1 MFRITPNMILA
12 VLGAILVFIAV
23 YAIQKRIEGF
33 ADGSVPT
40 PDTTSSISSD
50 AAGSTQT
57 DVAKSKPVKADI
69 QGLLELITTY
79 TKLREPLT
87 LAQTSLTRE
96 EQAFIEFLDTNKAV
110 TQQELT
116 AALAAPDAAAFTQ
129 TDVINATTVFTAG
142 INYLRAATS
151 IPGPTSQAPATGVIT
166 LGELRTLKQ
175 RIGDEVL
182 RLSALRSS
190 SATMIARI
198 SQLQKLSADIADM
211 ISSVERKTMKLEDVP
226 IKPENAAAFL
236 KTLGSDA
243 ELPTLVAPIGTT
255 PDAIKVSPDISAT
268 NVESNPMVQELLK
281 HAKYLKWGMKVHV
294 EYQPELAS
302 RDRVMDRL
310 EAMEKRLTDL
320 AVSQTKLSPA
330 ALNVYLQ
337 ELRLMQSMLTGAR
350 NGEVNIHTGT
360 PLDAPQPT
368 THTRFQGSDPEY
380 PTAERLSGAQG
391 AGYGPASGTFPNG
404 EISPDVYVRPGYVMN
419 DETIARRG
427 SASAFDSSTVGGLDY
442 KQRAMELCKQIRGAN
457 LGDPSNFG
465 CIANPDEVGPM
476 YSWRGNFQM
485 VCNRLGDT
493 WGGWYP
499 EMFGCPKYDPASK
512 FNAAMM

>member
-1 MFRITPNMILA
+1 MIQITPNMLLA
-12 VLGAILVFIAV
+12 VVGAIIVIVTL
-23 YAIQKRIEGF
+23 YMIQKRVEGF
-33 ADGSVPT
+33 ADGAVPT
-40 PDTTSSISSD
+40 PGTTSSIPSD

-57 DVAKSKPVKADI
+57 DVATSKPQKADI
-69 QGLLELITTY
+69 QALLEMIVTY

-87 LAQTSLTRE
+87 LAQTSLSRE
-96 EQAFIEFLDTNKAV
+96 EQAFIEFLDANKAS
-110 TQQELT
+110 TQMELT
-116 AALAAPDAAAFTQ
+116 AALAGPDAAAFTQ
-129 TDVINATTVFTAG
+129 TDTINATTAFTAG
-142 INYLRAATS
+142 INYLRNATA
-151 IPGPTSQAPATGVIT
+151 IPGPTSQATTGAIT
-166 LGELRTLKQ
+166 IGELQSLKR
-175 RIGDEVL
+175 RIDDEVL
-182 RLSALRSS
+182 RLAGLRSS
-190 SATMIARI
+190 SATMLARI
-198 SQLQKLSADIADM
+198 SQLQKLTADIADM
-211 ISSVERKTMKLEDVP
+211 ISSVERGVLKLEDVP

-236 KTLGSDA
+236 KTLGTDA
-243 ELPTLVAPIGTT
+243 ELPTLVTPVGTT

-281 HAKYLKWGMKVHV
+281 HAKYLKWGMKVQV

-350 NGEVNIHTGT
+350 NGDDGVHRGT
-360 PLDAPQPT
+360 PLEAPYPT

-380 PTAERLSGAQG
+380 PTAERLNGAQG
-391 AGYGPASGTFPNG
+391 AGYGPTRGTFPNG
-404 EISPDVYVRPGYVMN
+404 EISPDVYIRPGYVMN

-427 SASAFDSSTVGGLDY
+427 SASAFDASSVGGLDY
-442 KQRAMELCKQIRGAN
+442 KQRSMELCKQIRGAN
-457 LGDPSNFG
+457 LGEPANFG